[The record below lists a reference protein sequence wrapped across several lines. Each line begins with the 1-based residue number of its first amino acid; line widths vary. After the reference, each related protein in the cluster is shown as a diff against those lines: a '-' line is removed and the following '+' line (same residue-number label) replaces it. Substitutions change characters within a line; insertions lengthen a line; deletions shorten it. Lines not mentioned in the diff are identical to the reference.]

1 MPDVP
6 RAAVAATLDEEVE
19 ARLAE
24 VKPPAEV
31 AELVR
36 AALGAAPPQ
45 DSPAVSGVYLGAVT
59 VRGFRGIGRAAR
71 LSLTPGNGLT
81 LVTGRNGS
89 GKSSFAEAV
98 ETALTGENSRWRDRS
113 QIWTGGFANLHAGV
127 APEIEVELAIA
138 GDSEPSVVR
147 RTWTDDRHDTTA
159 ATVTRPGRPETPLA
173 ALGLARALTDFRPF
187 LPYAELGT
195 ALDKPTEIHDKISA
209 ILGLGRLAA
218 ACTTLHEQALA
229 LDKTARTPRKTLPPL
244 LARLAGVSDS
254 RAAAAHAELSKA
266 HPDLSVAEA
275 LVTGE
280 RPRGAEHE
288 ALRRL
293 ADLTGPAEQA
303 VRKAAARLR
312 RARHAAERVRD
323 SAAEDAGRRADL
335 LDLALAHHRR
345 HPDDPACPAC
355 GTPDALG
362 AGWAERAAEEVARL
376 RREAADATA
385 AVREARDAGEAARRL
400 IADPPPGLPERLAGV
415 WQAWTA
421 CRALGDP
428 GVFEAAGLRLA
439 AECAAVREE
448 ARRRLA
454 EMDGDWREV
463 APELAAW
470 CRDARAGQE
479 AKARLALVKKAD
491 ALARDLH
498 DTLRAERMAA
508 QGQEARLCWQI
519 MRGHSNVALREI
531 RLEGRGN
538 QRRAELSVAV
548 DDIPGAALGVMSQ
561 GELHA
566 LALSLF
572 LPRALVD
579 HSPFRFLVIDDP
591 VQSMDPEKV
600 DGLAQLLDEVARKRQ
615 VIVFTHDTRLP
626 QAIRRLGIEATILEV
641 SRGERSEIDIAVD
654 LDPVER
660 ALREARGVA
669 LNPRLPRDVGQ
680 TVLPGLCRVALE
692 TAFVEAARR
701 RLLSEGVD
709 YTVTERDIADARST
723 AEIAALAL
731 GVPREDV
738 PAQLDHRFGDWAGAV
753 YRACNQGS
761 HNPRRFHEIL
771 RGHGKDPIGNVT
783 RLARRLREAR

>member
-1 MPDVP
+1 MPDAL
-6 RAAVAATLDEEVE
+6 RAATLDEELD
-19 ARLAE
+19 ARLANT
-24 VKPPAEV
+24 KPPAEV
-31 AELVR
+31 EELVR
-36 AALGAAPPQ
+36 AALGAAPPK
-45 DSPAVSGVYLGAVT
+45 DAPDVSGIYLGAVS

-71 LSLTPGNGLT
+71 LPLTPGNGLT

-98 ETALTGENSRWRDRS
+98 EMALTGENSRWRDRS

-127 APEIEVELAIA
+127 SPEIEVELAIA

-147 RTWTDDRHDTTA
+147 LGWTGDRHDATA
-159 ATVTRPGRPETPLA
+159 ATVVRPGRPEAPLT
-173 ALGLARALTDFRPF
+173 ALGLAGALADFRPF

-218 ACTTLHEQALA
+218 ACKALHDQALA
-229 LDKTARTPRKTLPPL
+229 LDKTARKPRQGLPPL
-244 LARLAGVSDS
+244 LARLAGRADP
-254 RAAAAHAELSKA
+254 RAATAHAELSKA
-266 HPDLSVAEA
+266 RPDLSVVEA

-280 RPRGAEHE
+280 RARDAAHE

-303 VRKAAARLR
+303 VREASERLR
-312 RARHAAERVRD
+312 RARRAAERLRQ

-335 LDLALAHHRR
+335 LDLVLAHHRR
-345 HPDDPACPAC
+345 HPDDPSCPAC

-362 AGWAERAAEEVARL
+362 ESWAARAAQEVTRL

-385 AVREARDAGEAARRL
+385 AVQEVRDAGEAARRL
-400 IADPPPGLPERLAGV
+400 VADPPPGLPERLTGL
-415 WQAWTA
+415 WQAWAA
-421 CRALGDP
+421 CREHGDP
-428 GVFEAAGLRLA
+428 DVFEAAGLRLA

-454 EMDGDWREV
+454 ELDGDWQEV

-491 ALARDLH
+491 AWARDLH

-508 QGQEARLCWQI
+508 QGQEARLYWQI

-538 QRRAELSVAV
+538 LRRAELSVAV

-566 LALSLF
+566 LALALF

-579 HSPFRFLVIDDP
+579 RSPFRFLVIDDP

-600 DGLAQLLDEVARKRQ
+600 DGLAQLLDEVARHRQ
-615 VIVFTHDTRLP
+615 VVVFTHDTRLP

-641 SRGERSEIDIAVD
+641 RRGERSEIEIAVD

-660 ALREARGVA
+660 ALQEARGVA
-669 LNPRLPRDVGQ
+669 LNPRLPRNVGQ

-709 YTVTERDIADARST
+709 YAETERGIAAARST
-723 AEIAALAL
+723 GDIAALAL
-731 GVPREDV
+731 GVRREDV
-738 PAQLDHRFGDWAGAV
+738 PGRLDRRFGDWASAV

-761 HNPRRFHEIL
+761 HNPQRFYEIL
-771 RGHGKDPIGNVT
+771 RGHGRDPIGNVT
-783 RLARRLREAR
+783 RLARGLREAR

>member
-1 MPDVP
+1 MPDAL
-6 RAAVAATLDEEVE
+6 RATTLDEELD

-24 VKPPAEV
+24 DKPPAEV
-31 AELVR
+31 VELVR
-36 AALGAAPPQ
+36 AALGAAPPPE
-45 DSPAVSGVYLGAVT
+45 SPDVSGIYLGAVS
-59 VRGFRGIGRAAR
+59 VRGFRGVGRAAR
-71 LSLTPGNGLT
+71 LPLTPGNGLT

-98 ETALTGENSRWRDRS
+98 EMALTGENSRWRDRS

-127 APEIEVELAIA
+127 SPEIEVELAIA

-147 RTWTDDRHDTTA
+147 LTWTGDRHDATA
-159 ATVTRPGRPETPLA
+159 ATVTRPGRPEAPLA
-173 ALGLARALTDFRPF
+173 TLGLTRAMTDHRPF

-195 ALDKPTEIHDKISA
+195 ALDRPTEIHDKISA
-209 ILGLGRLAA
+209 ILGLGRLAD
-218 ACTTLHEQALA
+218 ACTILHDQALA
-229 LDKTARTPRKTLPPL
+229 LEKTARAPRQALPAL
-244 LARLAGVSDS
+244 LARLAGVADP
-254 RAAAAHAELSKA
+254 RAATAHAELSRTD
-266 HPDLSVAEA
+266 PGLSVVEA
-275 LVTGE
+275 LVAGE
-280 RPRGAEHE
+280 GVPGAEHE
-288 ALRRL
+288 QTRRL
-293 ADLTGPAEQA
+293 AELTGPAEQA
-303 VRKAAARLR
+303 VRE
-312 RARHAAERVRD
+312 AAERLRHARRAAERFRD

-335 LDLALAHHRR
+335 LDLALSHHRR
-345 HPDDPACPAC
+345 HPDDPSCPTC
-355 GTPDALG
+355 GTPGALG
-362 AGWAERAAEEVARL
+362 EDWAARAAEEVARL

-385 AVREARDAGEAARRL
+385 ARREVREADEAARGL
-400 IADPPPGLPERLAGV
+400 VAGPPPGLPEGAAEV
-415 WQAWTA
+415 WRAWTA
-421 CRALGDP
+421 CRTPGVLDP
-428 GVFEAAGLRLA
+428 GLFEAAGLRLA

-454 EMDGDWREV
+454 ELDGDWRRL

-491 ALARDLH
+491 AWARDLH

-508 QGQEARLCWQI
+508 QGQEARLYWQI

-572 LPRALVD
+572 LPRALAGR
-579 HSPFRFLVIDDP
+579 SPFRFLVIDDP

-600 DGLAQLLDEVARKRQ
+600 DGLAQLLDEVARHRQ
-615 VIVFTHDTRLP
+615 VVVFTHDTRLP
-626 QAIRRLGIEATILEV
+626 QAIRRLGIEAAILEV
-641 SRGERSEIDIAVD
+641 RRGERSEIDVAVD

-680 TVLPGLCRVALE
+680 AVLPGLCRVALE

-701 RLLSEGVD
+701 RLPAEGTD
-709 YTVTERDIADARST
+709 YAETERRISAARST
-723 AEIAALAL
+723 GEIAALAL
-731 GVPREDV
+731 GVRREEV
-738 PAQLDHRFGDWAGAV
+738 PVRLDRRFGGWAGAV
-753 YRACNQGS
+753 YRACNQGA
-761 HNPRRFHEIL
+761 HNPQRFYDIL
-771 RGHGKDPIGNVT
+771 RGHGDDPIGNVT
-783 RLARRLREAR
+783 RLARALREVR